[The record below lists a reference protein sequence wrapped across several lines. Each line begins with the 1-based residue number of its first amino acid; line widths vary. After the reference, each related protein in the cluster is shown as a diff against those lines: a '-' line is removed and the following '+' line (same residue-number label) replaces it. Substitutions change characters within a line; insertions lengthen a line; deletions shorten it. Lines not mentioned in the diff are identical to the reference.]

1 MKYPLYNLNEKRFE
15 KLVAMICQEI
25 LGLGTVV
32 FASGKDGGRDAKFTG
47 TAQQFPDSDNPW
59 TGKFI
64 IQAKF
69 TENPIA
75 SCSDSTFGT
84 ILNNELPKVK
94 KLKESG
100 FVDYYLLFTNRKL
113 TGLRDPILEKRIDE
127 EVGVQARLLGLES
140 IDLLL
145 EQNPVVAKRMELS
158 KLLMPLEFYEE
169 DLRTLI
175 VSFSSTDI
183 KSISKYSCDDFTLIS
198 KEEKNRLNN
207 LTADYYNNYLK
218 RSVAD
223 FGKID
228 SFLNDPQND
237 DLKRKYDNTVSD
249 IQGEILAYRDEYETF
264 DQILHHLGRLIQESS
279 NSDLMRD
286 RRLISVFL
294 HYMYFCCDIG
304 LTEGKND

>member
-1 MKYPLYNLNEKRFE
+1 MKYPLYNLDEKRFE

-25 LGLGTVV
+25 LGLGTIV
-32 FASGKDGGRDAKFTG
+32 FTSGKDGGRDAKFTG
-47 TAQQFPDSDNPW
+47 TAQQFPDSKNPW

-69 TENPIA
+69 TENPVA
-75 SCSDSTFGT
+75 SCSDSTFST
-84 ILNNELPKVK
+84 ILNDELPKVQ
-94 KLKESG
+94 KLKEGG

-127 EVGVQARLLGLES
+127 EAEVESRVLGLDS
-140 IDLLL
+140 IHLFL

-169 DLRTLI
+169 DLRNLI
-175 VSFSSTDI
+175 ITFSSTDI
-183 KSISKYSCDDFTLIS
+183 KSINRHPSDDFTLIP
-198 KEEKNRLNN
+198 KDEKNRLNN

-249 IQGEILAYRDEYETF
+249 IQGEILAHRDKYETF
-264 DQILHHLGRLIQESS
+264 DHIFHHLAKLINESS

-286 RRLISVFL
+286 RRLVPVFL

-304 LTEGKND
+304 LKEGENA